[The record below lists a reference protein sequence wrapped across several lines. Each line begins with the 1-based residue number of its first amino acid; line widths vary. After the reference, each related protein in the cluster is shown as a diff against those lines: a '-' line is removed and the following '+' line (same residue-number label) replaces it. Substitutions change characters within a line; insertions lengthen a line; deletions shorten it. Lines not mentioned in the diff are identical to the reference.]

1 MQPLAAAA
9 SALTLC
15 LAPTHHDGD
24 AIRCLGQSRSMRL
37 YGIDAPEMPGAC
49 RPGRRCTP
57 GDPLAARDHLRD
69 LTRGRKVM
77 CETIDRDHY
86 GRDVVRCSADG
97 VDLSCAMVAD
107 GYAVRRYGD
116 LECGG
121 QGASPSAP
129 PPAHTRPP
137 TPLLACALYLAVIN
151 ALTYLSFREDKRR
164 AMRFQRRIRER
175 HLLAL
180 AAFGGSPAA
189 IYAQQTLRHKTTK
202 QPFATQLLVIVGL
215 HIGVLAGLVIIALD

>member
-57 GDPLAARDHLRD
+57 GDPFAARDHLRD
-69 LTRGRKVM
+69 LTRGRKVL
-77 CETIDRDHY
+77 CKTVERDHY

-107 GYAVRRYGD
+107 GYAAKRYGD

-121 QGASPSAP
+121 QGASPTERPSSQAWP
-129 PPAHTRPP
+129 PR
-137 TPLLACALYLAVIN
+137 PLLAGALYLAVMN
-151 ALTYLSFREDKRR
+151 AVTYLCFREDKRR
-164 AMRFQRRIRER
+164 ATRFQWRIRER

-180 AAFGGSPAA
+180 AALGGSPAA

-202 QPFATQLLVIVGL
+202 QPFATQLLVIFGL
-215 HIGVLAGLVIIALD
+215 HIGVLAGLAIIAFD